1 MDGTTAYSQAERQLA
16 IQTPL
21 GSDNFLLEGMDGSE
35 ALSALFAYTLRVR
48 VFQSS
53 IDPAQLINKRIDWQ
67 LRTEGS
73 SWRPFNGMVSSY
85 SGGQS
90 MARGQRSFQLTC
102 VPWLWFL
109 QHRQDSRVFQNQT
122 VVQIA
127 TQLFN
132 ELGCSDYDTSGL
144 AQDYKPRV
152 YCVQYRETD
161 FNFVSRLFEEEGIF
175 YYWKH
180 DSGKHTLMLAD
191 GAHAYKDV
199 PDGSLPYNPP
209 NIFKNSITN
218 WMHHQTFR
226 SGKTTTTDYDFQN
239 PNNSLIAT
247 TTGSSPVPSAEQYEI
262 FDFPGRYMQR
272 DHGEKVSSRMM
283 AGHEKAQDTISTS
296 SACRTLGPGGR
307 FQLEAH
313 PVAAENAKYAITAIV
328 HHATDPS
335 FESVA
340 KGAPSYH
347 NNFTCI
353 PAAVD
358 FTPEQR
364 TEKPVIPGIQSA
376 VVTGPAGEEIYTDT
390 YGRVKVQFHWDR
402 RGKNDE
408 SSSCWLRVAQPWA
421 GRTYGGQTIPRVG
434 MEVLV
439 GFLEGDP
446 DQPLILG
453 SMPNANTPVPYG
465 LPANRTRMV
474 FRSQTYKGEGF
485 NELAMEDQTG
495 VERLHLHAQHD
506 HTEKVGNNHTQRV
519 DAHQVQSVGGSR
531 SVEVAGNQK
540 HEVGGSLNLVV
551 GGAGPMAPAVA
562 AQAAALAP
570 QTAGLLSGAG
580 GGGFAPSIAQ
590 WALGFLDGGG
600 LQARQGVVAGPSTRA
615 DAGEQLAAAGGG
627 VGGAVA
633 GLFGLS
639 GVMNTVVGAFK
650 SDTVGIAH
658 AEQVGVAKVLSVG
671 QSYTTQVGQTYMLS
685 VGGTSQTEVKQNMT
699 IDVGQTFDIRVG
711 QSFSITVGQTRLL
724 MDKSGIVA
732 LEGGDTVF
740 VKGAAAQLTLAAGPV
755 LYSPAIEPGAAP
767 LPSSMCLKRMAM
779 TGAPFVRR

>member
-1 MDGTTAYSQAERQLA
+1 MDGTTSYSQAERQLA

-21 GSDNFLLEGMDGSE
+21 GSDTLLLEGMDGAE

-48 VFQSS
+48 VFQDSV
-53 IDPAQLINKRIDWQ
+53 DPAQLINKRVDWQ

-73 SWRPFNGMVSSY
+73 AWRPFNGMVSSY
-85 SGGQS
+85 SGGEA
-90 MARGQRSFQLTC
+90 MGRGQRSFQLTC

-127 TQLFN
+127 TQIFN
-132 ELGCSDYDTSGL
+132 ELGYNDYDTSGL
-144 AQDYKPRV
+144 AQDYKPRQ

-180 DSGKHTLMLAD
+180 ETGKHTLMLAD

-209 NIFKNSITN
+209 NIFKNSVTS

-262 FDFPGRYMQR
+262 FDFPGRYVQR

-283 AGHEKAQDTISTS
+283 AGHEKGQDTISTS

-313 PVAAENAKYAITAIV
+313 PVTAENVKYAITSIV

-340 KGAPSYH
+340 KGSPSYH
-347 NNFTCI
+347 NNFTCM
-353 PAAVD
+353 PATVD

-376 VVTGPAGEEIYTDT
+376 VVTGPQGEEIYTDR

-402 RGKNDE
+402 KGKNDE
-408 SSSCWLRVAQPWA
+408 TSSCWLRVAQPWA
-421 GRTYGGQTIPRVG
+421 GKGFGAQTIPRIG

-439 GFLEGDP
+439 GFMEGDP
-446 DQPLILG
+446 DHPVIMGVL
-453 SMPNANTPVPYG
+453 PNANTIPSIK
-465 LPANRTRMV
+465 LPDEKERTA
-474 FRSQTYKGEGF
+474 FRS
-485 NELAMEDQTG
+485 A
-495 VERLHLHAQHD
+495 
-506 HTEKVGNNHTQRV
+506 
-519 DAHQVQSVGGSR
+519 SS
-531 SVEVAGNQK
+531 
-540 HEVGGSLNLVV
+540 
-551 GGAGPMAPAVA
+551 P
-562 AQAAALAP
+562 
-570 QTAGLLSGAG
+570 G
-580 GGGFAPSIAQ
+580 GGGFNEMTMEDKKNSEELFFHAQKDLTEIVGHNRMATVGNVNHQSAETLCISTVHDSVVEQTQDHILIKHQNSQIYLDANQVRINFGPGHVLTLDANGVHLHSVTRVDASQGAESAATNWVSITAP
-590 WALGFLDGGG
+590 
-600 LQARQGVVAGPSTRA
+600 GVDVHGNAV
-615 DAGEQLAAAGGG
+615 QLTAGGG
-627 VGGAVA
+627 AA
-633 GLFGLS
+633 
-639 GVMNTVVGAFK
+639 
-650 SDTVGIAH
+650 
-658 AEQVGVAKVLSVG
+658 AKVEMG
-671 QSYTTQVGQTYMLS
+671 DAGI
-685 VGGTSQTEVKQNMT
+685 SQT
-699 IDVGQTFDIRVG
+699 
-711 QSFSITVGQTRLL
+711 
-724 MDKSGIVA
+724 
-732 LEGGDTVF
+732 
-740 VKGAAAQLTLAAGPV
+740 GPNIW
-755 LYSPAIEPGAAP
+755 LNS
-767 LPSSMCLKRMAM
+767 
-779 TGAPFVRR
+779 